1 MNMLHKIFLV
11 TQREFITRV
20 RKKSFIVMTLAAPLL
35 IVLFYGLVFYFAINK
50 DIGASKKSIY
60 VSDQSGN
67 YVGKLKNS
75 ETLEFTFGFV
85 AQENE
90 QHFLSD
96 EDYYALLVIPNTSP
110 DSLKKVSL
118 YSKDQAGLSIVLYIE
133 KQIEN
138 EVKNALLK
146 NNGIDAS
153 TLKTINQTS
162 ININTIKVT
171 EKGLENGNVG
181 ASTVLGYIGAIMIYM
196 FIFMYGVQI
205 MRGVIE
211 EKSNRIVEVIISSI
225 KPFELMMG
233 KITGIALVGIT
244 QFTIWIVLVSLFGS
258 GVSGAI
264 MSNMGI
270 SADAQQALSQSGQAT
285 ANGEISEIMEA
296 LINFNFVYFIG
307 MFLFYFIG
315 GYLFYGALFA
325 AIGSAVDNE
334 TDTQQFMLPITM
346 PLIFALVIAQSAITS
361 DPNGTL
367 AFWLSVIPFTSPVVM
382 MVRLPF
388 DVPTWQVIVSMISLI
403 IGFIFTTWMAGRIYR
418 IGILM
423 YGKKPS
429 YKLIAK
435 WLFSKE

>member
-1 MNMLHKIFLV
+1 MLHKIFLV

-35 IVLFYGLVFYFAINK
+35 IVLFYGLIFYFAINK
-50 DIGASKKSIY
+50 DIGASKKKIY

-67 YVGKLKNS
+67 YIGKIKNS
-75 ETLEFTFGFV
+75 ETLEFTFGYV
-85 AQENE
+85 TQEKE
-90 QHFLSD
+90 QQFLTD

-118 YSKDQAGLSIVLYIE
+118 YTKDQAGLSTVLYIE
-133 KQIEN
+133 KQLEN
-138 EVKNALLK
+138 EVKNTLLK

-244 QFTIWIVLVSLFGS
+244 QFTIWIVLVSVFGS

-270 SADAQQALSQSGQAT
+270 GADAQQAMAQGGQAN
-285 ANGEISEIMEA
+285 ANGEISEVMEA

-388 DVPTWQVIVSMISLI
+388 DVPTWQVIVSMISLV

>member
-1 MNMLHKIFLV
+1 MLHKIFLV

-35 IVLFYGLVFYFAINK
+35 IVLFYGLIFYFAINK
-50 DIGASKKSIY
+50 DIGASKKKIY

-67 YVGKLKNS
+67 YMGKIKNS
-75 ETLEFTFGFV
+75 ETLEFTFGYV
-85 AQENE
+85 AQEKE
-90 QHFLSD
+90 QQFLTD

-118 YSKDQAGLSIVLYIE
+118 YTKDQAGLSTVLYIE
-133 KQIEN
+133 KQLEN
-138 EVKNALLK
+138 EVKNTLLK

-244 QFTIWIVLVSLFGS
+244 QFTIWIVLVSVFGS

-270 SADAQQALSQSGQAT
+270 GADAQQAMAQGGQAT
-285 ANGEISEIMEA
+285 ANGEISEVMEA

-388 DVPTWQVIVSMISLI
+388 DVPTWQVIVSMISLV

>member
-1 MNMLHKIFLV
+1 MLHKIFLV

-35 IVLFYGLVFYFAINK
+35 IVLFYGLIFYFAINK
-50 DIGASKKSIY
+50 DIGASKKRIY

-75 ETLEFTFGFV
+75 DLLEFTFGFV
-85 AQENE
+85 EQEKE
-90 QHFLSD
+90 QQFLTD
-96 EDYYALLVIPNTSP
+96 ENYYALLVIPNTSS

-133 KQIEN
+133 KQLEN
-138 EVKNALLK
+138 EVKNTLLK

-244 QFTIWIVLVSLFGS
+244 QFTIWIVLVSIFGS

-264 MSNMGI
+264 MSNMGMG
-270 SADAQQALSQSGQAT
+270 ADAQQALAQGGQA
-285 ANGEISEIMEA
+285 ASNGEISEVMEA

-388 DVPTWQVIVSMISLI
+388 DVPTWQVIVSMISLV

-418 IGILM
+418 VGILM

>member
-1 MNMLHKIFLV
+1 MLHKIFIV

-35 IVLFYGLVFYFAINK
+35 IVLFYGLIFYFAINK
-50 DIGASKKSIY
+50 DIGASKKKIY

-67 YVGKLKNS
+67 YLGKLKNS
-75 ETLEFTFGFV
+75 ETLEFTFGYV
-85 AQENE
+85 AQEKE
-90 QHFLSD
+90 QQFLTD

-118 YSKDQAGLSIVLYIE
+118 YTKDQAGLSTVLYIE
-133 KQIEN
+133 KQLED
-138 EVKNALLK
+138 EVKNTLLK

-162 ININTIKVT
+162 INISTIKVT

-244 QFTIWIVLVSLFGS
+244 QFTIWIILVSVFGS

-270 SADAQQALSQSGQAT
+270 GADAQQAMAQGGQAT
-285 ANGEISEIMEA
+285 ANGEISEVMEA

-346 PLIFALVIAQSAITS
+346 PLVFALVIAQSAITS

-388 DVPTWQVIVSMISLI
+388 DVPTWQVIVSMISLV

>member
-1 MNMLHKIFLV
+1 MLHKIFLV

-35 IVLFYGLVFYFAINK
+35 IVLFYGLIFYFAINK
-50 DIGASKKSIY
+50 DIGASKKKIY

-67 YVGKLKNS
+67 YIGKLKNS
-75 ETLEFTFGFV
+75 ETLEFTFGYV
-85 AQENE
+85 AQEKE
-90 QHFLSD
+90 QQFLTD

-118 YSKDQAGLSIVLYIE
+118 YTKDQAGLSTVLYIE
-133 KQIEN
+133 KQLEN
-138 EVKNALLK
+138 EVKNTLLK

-244 QFTIWIVLVSLFGS
+244 QFTIWIVLVSVFGS

-270 SADAQQALSQSGQAT
+270 GADAQQAMAQGGQAS
-285 ANGEISEIMEA
+285 ANGEISEVMEA

-388 DVPTWQVIVSMISLI
+388 DVPTWQVIVSMISLV

>member
-1 MNMLHKIFLV
+1 MLHKIFLV

-35 IVLFYGLVFYFAINK
+35 IVLFYGLIFYFAINK
-50 DIGASKKSIY
+50 DIGASKKKIY

-67 YVGKLKNS
+67 YIGKLKNS
-75 ETLEFTFGFV
+75 ETLEFTFGYV
-85 AQENE
+85 AQEKE
-90 QHFLSD
+90 QQFLTD
-96 EDYYALLVIPNTSP
+96 EDYYALLVIPSTSP

-118 YSKDQAGLSIVLYIE
+118 YTKDQAGLSTVLNIE
-133 KQIEN
+133 KQLEN
-138 EVKNALLK
+138 EVKNTLLK

-153 TLKTINQTS
+153 TLKKINQTS

-171 EKGLENGNVG
+171 DKGLENGNVG

-244 QFTIWIVLVSLFGS
+244 QFTIWIVLVSVFGS

-270 SADAQQALSQSGQAT
+270 GADAQQAMAQGGQAA
-285 ANGEISEIMEA
+285 ANGEISEVMEA

-388 DVPTWQVIVSMISLI
+388 DVPTWQVIVSMISLV

>member
-1 MNMLHKIFLV
+1 MLHKIFLV

-35 IVLFYGLVFYFAINK
+35 IVLFYGLIFYFAINK
-50 DIGASKKSIY
+50 DIGASKKKIY

-67 YVGKLKNS
+67 YMGKLKNS
-75 ETLEFTFGFV
+75 ETLEFTFGYV
-85 AQENE
+85 AQEKE
-90 QHFLSD
+90 QQFLTD

-118 YSKDQAGLSIVLYIE
+118 YTKDQAGLSTVLYIE
-133 KQIEN
+133 KQLEN
-138 EVKNALLK
+138 EVKNTLLK

-244 QFTIWIVLVSLFGS
+244 QFTIWIVLVSVFGS

-270 SADAQQALSQSGQAT
+270 GADAQQAMAQGGQAS
-285 ANGEISEIMEA
+285 ANGEISEVMEA

-388 DVPTWQVIVSMISLI
+388 DVPTWQVIVSMISLV

>member
-1 MNMLHKIFLV
+1 MLHKIFLV

-35 IVLFYGLVFYFAINK
+35 IVLFYGLIFYFAINK
-50 DIGASKKSIY
+50 DIGASKKRIY

-75 ETLEFTFGFV
+75 DLLEFTFGFV
-85 AQENE
+85 EQEKE
-90 QHFLSD
+90 QQFLTD
-96 EDYYALLVIPNTSP
+96 ENYYALLVIPNTSS

-133 KQIEN
+133 KQLEN
-138 EVKNALLK
+138 EVKNTLLK

-244 QFTIWIVLVSLFGS
+244 QFTIWIVLVSIFGS

-264 MSNMGI
+264 MSNMGMG
-270 SADAQQALSQSGQAT
+270 ADAQQALAQGGQA
-285 ANGEISEIMEA
+285 ASNGEISEVMEA

-388 DVPTWQVIVSMISLI
+388 DVPTWQVIVSMISLV
-403 IGFIFTTWMAGRIYR
+403 IGFIFTTWIAGRIYR
-418 IGILM
+418 VGILM

>member
-1 MNMLHKIFLV
+1 MLHKIFLV

-35 IVLFYGLVFYFAINK
+35 IVLFYGLIFYFAINK
-50 DIGASKKSIY
+50 DIGASKKKIY

-67 YVGKLKNS
+67 YMGKLKNS
-75 ETLEFTFGFV
+75 ETLEFTFGYV
-85 AQENE
+85 AQEKE
-90 QHFLSD
+90 QQFLTD

-118 YSKDQAGLSIVLYIE
+118 YTKDQAGLSTVLYIE
-133 KQIEN
+133 KQLEN
-138 EVKNALLK
+138 EVKNTLLK

-162 ININTIKVT
+162 INISTIKVT

-244 QFTIWIVLVSLFGS
+244 QFTIWIVLVSVFGS

-270 SADAQQALSQSGQAT
+270 GADAQQAMAQGGQAT
-285 ANGEISEIMEA
+285 ANGEISEVMEA

-388 DVPTWQVIVSMISLI
+388 DVPTWQVIVSMISLV

>member
-1 MNMLHKIFLV
+1 MLHKIFLV

-35 IVLFYGLVFYFAINK
+35 IVLFYGLIFYFAINK
-50 DIGASKKSIY
+50 DIGASKKKIY

-67 YVGKLKNS
+67 YMGKLKNS
-75 ETLEFTFGFV
+75 ETLEFTFGYV
-85 AQENE
+85 VKEKE
-90 QHFLSD
+90 QQFLTD

-118 YSKDQAGLSIVLYIE
+118 YTKDQAGLSTVLYIE
-133 KQIEN
+133 KQLEN
-138 EVKNALLK
+138 EVKNTLLK

-153 TLKTINQTS
+153 ILKTINQTS
-162 ININTIKVT
+162 INISTIKVT

-244 QFTIWIVLVSLFGS
+244 QFTIWIVLVSVFGS

-270 SADAQQALSQSGQAT
+270 GADAQQAMAQGGQAS
-285 ANGEISEIMEA
+285 ANGEISEVMEA

-388 DVPTWQVIVSMISLI
+388 DVPTWQVIVSMISLV

>member
-1 MNMLHKIFLV
+1 MLHKIFLV

-35 IVLFYGLVFYFAINK
+35 IVLFYGLIFYFAINK
-50 DIGASKKSIY
+50 DIGASKKKIY

-67 YVGKLKNS
+67 YIGKLKNS
-75 ETLEFTFGFV
+75 ETLEFTFGYV
-85 AQENE
+85 AQEKE
-90 QHFLSD
+90 QQFLTD

-110 DSLKKVSL
+110 DSLNKVSL
-118 YSKDQAGLSIVLYIE
+118 YTKDQAGLSTVLYIE
-133 KQIEN
+133 KQLEN
-138 EVKNALLK
+138 EVKNTLLK

-244 QFTIWIVLVSLFGS
+244 QFTIWIVLVSVFGS

-270 SADAQQALSQSGQAT
+270 GADAQQAMAQGGQAT
-285 ANGEISEIMEA
+285 ANGEISEVMEA

-388 DVPTWQVIVSMISLI
+388 DVPTWQVIVSMISLV

>member
-1 MNMLHKIFLV
+1 MLHKIFLV

-35 IVLFYGLVFYFAINK
+35 IVLFYGLIFYFAINK
-50 DIGASKKSIY
+50 DIGASKKKIY

-67 YVGKLKNS
+67 YIGKIKNS
-75 ETLEFTFGFV
+75 ETLEFTFGYV
-85 AQENE
+85 VQEKE
-90 QHFLSD
+90 QQFLTD

-118 YSKDQAGLSIVLYIE
+118 YTKDQAGLSTVLYIE
-133 KQIEN
+133 KQLEN
-138 EVKNALLK
+138 EVKNTLLK

-162 ININTIKVT
+162 INISTIKVT

-181 ASTVLGYIGAIMIYM
+181 ASTVLGYIAAIMIYM

-244 QFTIWIVLVSLFGS
+244 QFTIWIVLVSVFGS

-270 SADAQQALSQSGQAT
+270 GADAQQAMAQGGQAT
-285 ANGEISEIMEA
+285 ANGEISEVMEA

-315 GYLFYGALFA
+315 GYLFYGSLFA

-388 DVPTWQVIVSMISLI
+388 DVPTWQVIVSMISLV

>member
-1 MNMLHKIFLV
+1 MFRKISLV

-20 RKKSFIVMTLAAPLL
+20 RKKSFIIMTLAAPML
-35 IVLFYGLVFYFAINK
+35 IVLFYGLIFYFAINK
-50 DIGASKKSIY
+50 DIGATKKSIY

-67 YVGKLKNS
+67 YLGKLKTS
-75 ETLEFTFGFV
+75 ESMEFTYGYVEPGKQQQFLND
-85 AQENE
+85 EN
-90 QHFLSD
+90 
-96 EDYYALLVIPNTSP
+96 YYALLDIPNTTP

-118 YSKDQAGLSIVLYIE
+118 YSKDQAGLGTVMYIE
-133 KQIEN
+133 KQLDTEL
-138 EVKNALLK
+138 KNTLLK
-146 NNGIDAS
+146 NNGIDAE
-153 TLKTINQTS
+153 TLQKINKT
-162 ININTIKVT
+162 NITVKTIKVT
-171 EKGLENGNVG
+171 DKGLESGNVG
-181 ASTVLGYIGAIMIYM
+181 ASTALGYIGAIMIYM
-196 FIFMYGVQI
+196 FIFIYGVQI

-233 KITGIALVGIT
+233 KILGIALVGLT
-244 QFTIWIVLVSLFGS
+244 QFTIWVLIVSIFGS

-270 SADAQQALSQSGQAT
+270 SPDAQQALTEGSQAAS
-285 ANGEISEIMEA
+285 NSEIGDIIQA
-296 LINFNFVYFIG
+296 LANFNFVYFIG

-346 PLIFALVIAQSAITS
+346 PLIFALVIAQSAITAN
-361 DPNGTL
+361 PNGAL
-367 AFWLSVIPFTSPVVM
+367 AFWLSVIPFTAPVVM

-388 DVPTWQVIVSMISLI
+388 DVPIWEVVTSMVCLVA
-403 IGFIFTTWMAGRIYR
+403 GFIFTTWIAGRIYR

-435 WLFSKE
+435 WLFSKD

>member
-258 GVSGAI
+258 GVSGAM

>member
-1 MNMLHKIFLV
+1 MLHKIFIV

-35 IVLFYGLVFYFAINK
+35 IVLFYGLIFYFAINK
-50 DIGASKKSIY
+50 DIGASKKKIY

-67 YVGKLKNS
+67 YLGKLKNS
-75 ETLEFTFGFV
+75 ETLEFTFGYV
-85 AQENE
+85 AQEKE
-90 QHFLSD
+90 QQFLTD

-118 YSKDQAGLSIVLYIE
+118 YTKDQAGLSTVLYIE
-133 KQIEN
+133 KQLEN
-138 EVKNALLK
+138 EVKNTLLK

-162 ININTIKVT
+162 INISTIKVT

-244 QFTIWIVLVSLFGS
+244 QFTIWIILVSVFGS

-270 SADAQQALSQSGQAT
+270 GADAQQAMAQGGQAT
-285 ANGEISEIMEA
+285 ANGEISEVMEA
-296 LINFNFVYFIG
+296 LINFNFVYFIA

-346 PLIFALVIAQSAITS
+346 PLVFALVIAQSAITS

-388 DVPTWQVIVSMISLI
+388 DVPTWQVIVSMISLV

>member
-1 MNMLHKIFLV
+1 MLHKIFLV

-35 IVLFYGLVFYFAINK
+35 IVLFYGLIFYFAINK
-50 DIGASKKSIY
+50 DIGASKKKIY

-67 YVGKLKNS
+67 YIGKLKNS
-75 ETLEFTFGFV
+75 ETLEFTFGYV
-85 AQENE
+85 AQEKE
-90 QHFLSD
+90 QQFLTD
-96 EDYYALLVIPNTSP
+96 EDYYALLVLPNTSP

-118 YSKDQAGLSIVLYIE
+118 YTKDQAGLSTVLNIE
-133 KQIEN
+133 KQLEN
-138 EVKNALLK
+138 EVKNTLLK

-153 TLKTINQTS
+153 TLKKINQTS

-171 EKGLENGNVG
+171 DKGLENGNVG

-244 QFTIWIVLVSLFGS
+244 QFTIWIVLVSVFGS

-270 SADAQQALSQSGQAT
+270 GADAQQAMAQGGQSA
-285 ANGEISEIMEA
+285 ANGEISEVMEA

-388 DVPTWQVIVSMISLI
+388 DVPTWQVIVSMISLV

>member
-1 MNMLHKIFLV
+1 MLHKIFLV

-35 IVLFYGLVFYFAINK
+35 IVLFYGLIFYFAINK
-50 DIGASKKSIY
+50 DIGASKKKIY

-75 ETLEFTFGFV
+75 ETLEFTFGYV
-85 AQENE
+85 AQEKE
-90 QHFLSD
+90 QQFLTD
-96 EDYYALLVIPNTSP
+96 EDYYALLVIPKTSP

-118 YSKDQAGLSIVLYIE
+118 YTKDQAGLSTVLYLE
-133 KQIEN
+133 KQLEN
-138 EVKNALLK
+138 EVKNTLLK

-153 TLKTINQTS
+153 TLKIINQTS
-162 ININTIKVT
+162 INISTIKVT

-244 QFTIWIVLVSLFGS
+244 QFTIWIVLVSVFGS

-264 MSNMGI
+264 MSNMGMG
-270 SADAQQALSQSGQAT
+270 ADAQQALAQGGQA
-285 ANGEISEIMEA
+285 ASNGEISEVMEA

-388 DVPTWQVIVSMISLI
+388 DVPTWQVIVSMISLV
-403 IGFIFTTWMAGRIYR
+403 IGFVFTTWMAGRIYR

>member
-1 MNMLHKIFLV
+1 MLHKIFLV

-35 IVLFYGLVFYFAINK
+35 IVLFYGLIFYFAINK
-50 DIGASKKSIY
+50 DIGASKKKIY

-67 YVGKLKNS
+67 YMGKLKNS
-75 ETLEFTFGFV
+75 ETLEFTFGYV
-85 AQENE
+85 AQEKE
-90 QHFLSD
+90 QQFLTD

-118 YSKDQAGLSIVLYIE
+118 YTKDQAGLSTVLYIE
-133 KQIEN
+133 KQLEN
-138 EVKNALLK
+138 EVKNTLLK

-244 QFTIWIVLVSLFGS
+244 QFTIWIVLVSVFGS

-270 SADAQQALSQSGQAT
+270 GADAQQAMAQGGQAT
-285 ANGEISEIMEA
+285 ANGEISEVMEA

-388 DVPTWQVIVSMISLI
+388 DVPTWQVIVSMISLV

>member
-1 MNMLHKIFLV
+1 MLHKIFLV

-35 IVLFYGLVFYFAINK
+35 IVLFYGLIFYFALNK
-50 DIGASKKSIY
+50 DIGASKKKIY

-67 YVGKLKNS
+67 YIGKLKNS
-75 ETLEFTFGFV
+75 ETLEFTFGYV
-85 AQENE
+85 VQEKE
-90 QHFLSD
+90 QQFLTD
-96 EDYYALLVIPNTSP
+96 EDYYALLVIPSTSP

-118 YSKDQAGLSIVLYIE
+118 YTKDQAGLSTVLYLE
-133 KQIEN
+133 KQLEN
-138 EVKNALLK
+138 EVKNTLLK

-153 TLKTINQTS
+153 TLKKINQTS

-171 EKGLENGNVG
+171 DKGLENGNVG

-244 QFTIWIVLVSLFGS
+244 QFTIWIVLVSVFGS

-270 SADAQQALSQSGQAT
+270 GADAQQAMVQGGQAT
-285 ANGEISEIMEA
+285 ANGEISEVMEA

-388 DVPTWQVIVSMISLI
+388 DVPTWQVIVSMISLV

>member
-1 MNMLHKIFLV
+1 MLHKIFLV

-35 IVLFYGLVFYFAINK
+35 IVLFYGLIFYFAINK
-50 DIGASKKSIY
+50 DIGASKKKIY

-67 YVGKLKNS
+67 YIGKIKNS
-75 ETLEFTFGFV
+75 ETLEFTFGYV
-85 AQENE
+85 AQEKE
-90 QHFLSD
+90 QQFLTD

-118 YSKDQAGLSIVLYIE
+118 YTKDQAGLSTVLYIE
-133 KQIEN
+133 KQLEN
-138 EVKNALLK
+138 EVKNTLLK

-162 ININTIKVT
+162 INISTIKVT

-244 QFTIWIVLVSLFGS
+244 QFTIWILLVSVFGS

-270 SADAQQALSQSGQAT
+270 GADAQQAMAQGGQAS
-285 ANGEISEIMEA
+285 ANGEISEVMEA

-388 DVPTWQVIVSMISLI
+388 DVPTWQVIVSMISLV

>member
-1 MNMLHKIFLV
+1 MLHKIFLV
-11 TQREFITRV
+11 TQREFVTRV

-35 IVLFYGLVFYFAINK
+35 IVLFYGLIFYFAINK

-60 VSDQSGN
+60 VSDKSGN
-67 YVGKLKNS
+67 YVGKLNNT
-75 ETLEFTFGFV
+75 ENLEFTFGYVEPDKEQQFLNE
-85 AQENE
+85 EN
-90 QHFLSD
+90 
-96 EDYYALLVIPNTSP
+96 YYALLVIPETSP
-110 DSLKKVSL
+110 DSLKKVTL
-118 YSKDQAGLSIVLYIE
+118 YSKDQAGLSTVIYLE
-133 KQIEN
+133 KQLEN
-138 EVKNALLK
+138 EVKNTLLK

-153 TLKTINQTS
+153 TLKNINKTS
-162 ININTIKVT
+162 IDINTIKVT
-171 EKGLENGNVG
+171 EKGLESGNVG

-211 EKSNRIVEVIISSI
+211 EKSNRIVEVIISSV

-233 KITGIALVGIT
+233 KITGIALVGVT
-244 QFTIWIVLVSLFGS
+244 QFTIWIVLISVFGS
-258 GVSGAI
+258 GVSGII
-264 MSNMGI
+264 MSNMGLG
-270 SADAQQALSQSGQAT
+270 ADAQQALSQGGQA
-285 ANGEISEIMEA
+285 ASSGEISEIMNA
-296 LINFNFVYFIG
+296 LVNFNFVYFIG

-361 DPNGTL
+361 EPNGTL

-388 DVPTWQVIVSMISLI
+388 DVPTWQVTISMISLV
-403 IGFIFTTWMAGRIYR
+403 IGFILTTWIAGRIYR

-429 YKLIAK
+429 YKIIAK

>member
-1 MNMLHKIFLV
+1 MLHKIFLV

-35 IVLFYGLVFYFAINK
+35 IVLFYGLIFYFAINK
-50 DIGASKKSIY
+50 DIGASKKKIY

-67 YVGKLKNS
+67 YIGKLKNS
-75 ETLEFTFGFV
+75 ETLEFTFGYV
-85 AQENE
+85 AQEKE
-90 QHFLSD
+90 QQFLTD
-96 EDYYALLVIPNTSP
+96 EDYYALLVIPSTSP

-118 YSKDQAGLSIVLYIE
+118 YTKDQAGLSTVLNIE
-133 KQIEN
+133 KQLEN
-138 EVKNALLK
+138 EVKNTLLK

-153 TLKTINQTS
+153 TLKKINQTS

-171 EKGLENGNVG
+171 DKGLENGNVG

-244 QFTIWIVLVSLFGS
+244 QFTIWIVLVSVFGS

-264 MSNMGI
+264 MSNFGI
-270 SADAQQALSQSGQAT
+270 GADAQQAMAQGGQAA
-285 ANGEISEIMEA
+285 ANGEISEVMEA

-388 DVPTWQVIVSMISLI
+388 DVPTWQVIVSMISLV

>member
-1 MNMLHKIFLV
+1 MLHKIFLV

>member
-1 MNMLHKIFLV
+1 MLHKIFLV

-35 IVLFYGLVFYFAINK
+35 IVLFYGLIFYFAINK
-50 DIGASKKSIY
+50 DIGASKKKIY

-67 YVGKLKNS
+67 YLGKLKNS
-75 ETLEFTFGFV
+75 ETLEFTFGYV
-85 AQENE
+85 AQEKE
-90 QHFLSD
+90 QQFLTD

-118 YSKDQAGLSIVLYIE
+118 YTKDQAGLSTVLYIE
-133 KQIEN
+133 KQLEN
-138 EVKNALLK
+138 EVKNTLLK

-162 ININTIKVT
+162 INISTIKVT

-244 QFTIWIVLVSLFGS
+244 QFTIWIILVSVFGS

-270 SADAQQALSQSGQAT
+270 GADAQQAMAQGGQAT
-285 ANGEISEIMEA
+285 ANGEISEVMEA

-346 PLIFALVIAQSAITS
+346 PLVFALVIAQSAITS

-388 DVPTWQVIVSMISLI
+388 DVPTWQVIVSMISLV

>member
-1 MNMLHKIFLV
+1 VNMLHKIFLV

-258 GVSGAI
+258 GVSGAM

>member
-1 MNMLHKIFLV
+1 MLHKIFLV

-35 IVLFYGLVFYFAINK
+35 IVLFYGLIFYFAINK
-50 DIGASKKSIY
+50 DIGASKKKIY

-67 YVGKLKNS
+67 YMGKIKNS
-75 ETLEFTFGFV
+75 ETLEFTFGYV
-85 AQENE
+85 AQEKE
-90 QHFLSD
+90 QQFLTD

-110 DSLKKVSL
+110 DSLKKLSL
-118 YSKDQAGLSIVLYIE
+118 YTKDQAGLSTVLYIE
-133 KQIEN
+133 KQLEN
-138 EVKNALLK
+138 EVKNTLLK

-162 ININTIKVT
+162 INISTIKVT

-244 QFTIWIVLVSLFGS
+244 QFTIWIVLVSVFGS

-270 SADAQQALSQSGQAT
+270 GADAQQAMAQGGQAT
-285 ANGEISEIMEA
+285 ANGEISEVMEA

-388 DVPTWQVIVSMISLI
+388 DVPTWQVIVSMISLV

>member
-1 MNMLHKIFLV
+1 MLHKIFLV

-35 IVLFYGLVFYFAINK
+35 IVLFYGLIFYFAINK
-50 DIGASKKSIY
+50 DIGASKKKIY

-67 YVGKLKNS
+67 YMGKLKNS
-75 ETLEFTFGFV
+75 ETLEFTFGYV
-85 AQENE
+85 AQEKE
-90 QHFLSD
+90 QQFLTD

-118 YSKDQAGLSIVLYIE
+118 YTKDQAGLSTVLYIE
-133 KQIEN
+133 KQLEN
-138 EVKNALLK
+138 EVKNTLLK

-162 ININTIKVT
+162 INISTIKVT

-244 QFTIWIVLVSLFGS
+244 QFTIWIVLVSVFGS

-270 SADAQQALSQSGQAT
+270 GADAQQAMAQGGQAT
-285 ANGEISEIMEA
+285 ANGEISEVMEA

-388 DVPTWQVIVSMISLI
+388 DVPTWQVIVSMISLV
-403 IGFIFTTWMAGRIYR
+403 IGFIFTTWMAGKIYR

>member
-1 MNMLHKIFLV
+1 MLHKIFIV

-35 IVLFYGLVFYFAINK
+35 IVLFYGLIFYFAINK
-50 DIGASKKSIY
+50 DIGASKKKIY

-67 YVGKLKNS
+67 YLGKLKNS
-75 ETLEFTFGFV
+75 ETLEFTFGYV
-85 AQENE
+85 AQEKE
-90 QHFLSD
+90 QQFLTD

-118 YSKDQAGLSIVLYIE
+118 YTKDQAGLSTVLYIE
-133 KQIEN
+133 KQLEN
-138 EVKNALLK
+138 EVKNTLLK

-162 ININTIKVT
+162 INISTIKVT

-244 QFTIWIVLVSLFGS
+244 QFTIWIILVSVFGS

-270 SADAQQALSQSGQAT
+270 GADAQQAMAQGGQAT
-285 ANGEISEIMEA
+285 ANGEISEVMEA

-346 PLIFALVIAQSAITS
+346 PLVFALVIAQSAITS

-388 DVPTWQVIVSMISLI
+388 DVPTWQVIVSMISLV

>member
-1 MNMLHKIFLV
+1 MLHKIFLV

-35 IVLFYGLVFYFAINK
+35 IVLFYGLIFYFAINK
-50 DIGASKKSIY
+50 DIGASKKKIY

-67 YVGKLKNS
+67 YMGKLKNS
-75 ETLEFTFGFV
+75 ETLEFTFGYV
-85 AQENE
+85 AQEKE
-90 QHFLSD
+90 QQFLTD

-118 YSKDQAGLSIVLYIE
+118 YTKDQAGLSTVLYIE
-133 KQIEN
+133 KQLEN
-138 EVKNALLK
+138 EVKNTLLK

-162 ININTIKVT
+162 INISTIKVT

-244 QFTIWIVLVSLFGS
+244 QFTIWIVLVSVFGS

-270 SADAQQALSQSGQAT
+270 GADAQQAMAQGGQAS
-285 ANGEISEIMEA
+285 ANGEISEVMEA

>member
-1 MNMLHKIFLV
+1 MLHKIFLV

-35 IVLFYGLVFYFAINK
+35 IVLFYGLIFYFAINK
-50 DIGASKKSIY
+50 DIGASKKKIY

-67 YVGKLKNS
+67 YIGKLKNS
-75 ETLEFTFGFV
+75 ETLEFTFGYV
-85 AQENE
+85 AQEKE
-90 QHFLSD
+90 QQFLTD
-96 EDYYALLVIPNTSP
+96 EDYYALLVIPSTSP

-118 YSKDQAGLSIVLYIE
+118 YTKDQAGLSTVLNIE
-133 KQIEN
+133 KQLEN
-138 EVKNALLK
+138 EVKNTLLK

-153 TLKTINQTS
+153 TLKKINQTS

-171 EKGLENGNVG
+171 DKGLENGNVG

-244 QFTIWIVLVSLFGS
+244 QFTIWIVLVSVFGS

-270 SADAQQALSQSGQAT
+270 GADAQQAMAQGGQSA
-285 ANGEISEIMEA
+285 ANGEISEVMEA

-388 DVPTWQVIVSMISLI
+388 DVPTWQVIVSMISLV

>member
-1 MNMLHKIFLV
+1 MLHKIFLV

-35 IVLFYGLVFYFAINK
+35 IVLFYGLIFYFAINK
-50 DIGASKKSIY
+50 DIGASKKKIY

-67 YVGKLKNS
+67 YMGKLKNS
-75 ETLEFTFGFV
+75 ETLEFTFGYV
-85 AQENE
+85 AQEKE
-90 QHFLSD
+90 QQFLTD

-118 YSKDQAGLSIVLYIE
+118 FTKDQAGLSTVLYIE
-133 KQIEN
+133 KQLEN
-138 EVKNALLK
+138 EVKNTLLK

-162 ININTIKVT
+162 INISTIKVT

-244 QFTIWIVLVSLFGS
+244 QFTIWIVLVSVFGS

-270 SADAQQALSQSGQAT
+270 GADAQQAMAQGGQAT
-285 ANGEISEIMEA
+285 ANGEISEVMEA

-388 DVPTWQVIVSMISLI
+388 DVPTWQVIVSMISLV